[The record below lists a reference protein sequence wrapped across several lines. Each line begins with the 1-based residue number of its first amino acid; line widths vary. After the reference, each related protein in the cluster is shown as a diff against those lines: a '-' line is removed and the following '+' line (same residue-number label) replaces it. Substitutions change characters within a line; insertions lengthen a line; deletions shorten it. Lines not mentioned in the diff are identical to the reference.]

1 VEQRLK
7 QRLVGAAALAALAV
21 VFLPMV
27 FDDTGVS
34 EDVSGGPWIPP
45 RPPELSGPQFAPLTE
60 AEIKRGARLPALP
73 VPEPPSTPDD
83 PGSTGDT
90 GRSPKPPATDTTAPA
105 AAPPATSAPDAET
118 RALAA
123 PAAPRPATGR
133 ADAETA
139 RTQKNP
145 PAGNERAGTTWA
157 IQLGSFSSEVNAK
170 KLRDRLQKLGFQ
182 PFVERITVKTRS
194 VFRVRVGPERERHQA
209 EALRAKIR
217 KQANLDGILVRYP

>member
-1 VEQRLK
+1 MEQGLK

-34 EDVSGGPWIPP
+34 EDVSGGSWIPP
-45 RPPELSGPQFAPLTE
+45 RPPELTGPQFAPLSE
-60 AEIKRGARLPALP
+60 AEIKRGARLPPLP
-73 VPEPPSTPDD
+73 IDSTTYD
-83 PGSTGDT
+83 PGLTGDT
-90 GRSPKPPATDTTAPA
+90 GRPAKPPATDTTAPA
-105 AAPPATSAPDAET
+105 AAPPARAAPGAET

-123 PAAPRPATGR
+123 PAAPRPATGP

-139 RTQKNP
+139 RTRKDP
-145 PAGNERAGTTWA
+145 PAGNEHAGTTWA
-157 IQLGSFSSEVNAK
+157 IQVGSFSSDANAE

-182 PFVERITVKTRS
+182 PFVERIIVKTRS
-194 VFRVRVGPERERHQA
+194 VFRVRVGPERERHKA

-217 KQANLDGILVRYP
+217 KQANLDGVLVRYP

>member
-1 VEQRLK
+1 MEPGLK

-34 EDVSGGPWIPP
+34 EDASGGPWIPP

-60 AEIKRGARLPALP
+60 AEIKRGARLPP
-73 VPEPPSTPDD
+73 PESPSTPDD
-83 PGSTGDT
+83 PGSTGET
-90 GRSPKPPATDTTAPA
+90 SGPAKPPATDTTAPA
-105 AAPPATSAPDAET
+105 AAPPATSAPGAET

-123 PAAPRPATGR
+123 PAARPATGL
-133 ADAETA
+133 AGAETA
-139 RTQKNP
+139 RTRKDP
-145 PAGNERAGTTWA
+145 PARNRVGTTWA
-157 IQLGSFSSEVNAK
+157 IQLGSFSSEANAK

-182 PFVERITVKTRS
+182 PFVEHITVKTGS

-217 KQANLDGILVRYP
+217 KQANLDGVLVRYP

>member
-1 VEQRLK
+1 MEPGLK

-34 EDVSGGPWIPP
+34 EDVSDGPWIPP

-60 AEIKRGARLPALP
+60 AEIKRGARLPPFAID
-73 VPEPPSTPDD
+73 STSDD
-83 PGSTGDT
+83 PGLTGDT
-90 GRSPKPPATDTTAPA
+90 GRPAKPPAAPTTAPA
-105 AAPPATSAPDAET
+105 PAPPATPAPGAET

-123 PAAPRPATGR
+123 PAARPATGP

-139 RTQKNP
+139 RTRKDT
-145 PAGNERAGTTWA
+145 PARNERAGTTWT
-157 IQLGSFSSEVNAK
+157 IQLGSFHSEANAK
-170 KLRDRLQKLGFQ
+170 KLRHRLQKLGFQ
-182 PFVERITVKTRS
+182 PFIERITVKTQS

-217 KQANLDGILVRYP
+217 KQANLDGVLVRYP

>member
-1 VEQRLK
+1 MEQGLK

-34 EDVSGGPWIPP
+34 EDVSGAPWIPP

-60 AEIKRGARLPALP
+60 AEIKRDAHLPPLP
-73 VPEPPSTPDD
+73 IDSTPDD
-83 PGSTGDT
+83 PGLTGDT
-90 GRSPKPPATDTTAPA
+90 GGPAKPPAAPTTAPA
-105 AAPPATSAPDAET
+105 AAPPATSAPGAET
-118 RALAA
+118 RALVA
-123 PAAPRPATGR
+123 PAARPATGP
-133 ADAETA
+133 ADTETV
-139 RTQKNP
+139 RTRKDAPVAN
-145 PAGNERAGTTWA
+145 RVGTTWA
-157 IQLGSFSSEVNAK
+157 IQLGSFSSEANAK

-209 EALRAKIR
+209 EALRARIR
-217 KQANLDGILVRYP
+217 KQANLDGVLVRYP

>member
-1 VEQRLK
+1 MEPGLK

-34 EDVSGGPWIPP
+34 EDVSGGSWIPP

-60 AEIKRGARLPALP
+60 PEIKRGARLPPLP
-73 VPEPPSTPDD
+73 IDSTPDD
-83 PGSTGDT
+83 PVLTGDT
-90 GRSPKPPATDTTAPA
+90 GGPAKPPEAHTRAPA
-105 AAPPATSAPDAET
+105 AAPPATSAPGAET

-123 PAAPRPATGR
+123 PAARSATGP
-133 ADAETA
+133 ADPD
-139 RTQKNP
+139 RKDP
-145 PAGNERAGTTWA
+145 PARNRVGTTWA
-157 IQLGSFSSEVNAK
+157 IQLGSFSSEANAK

-194 VFRVRVGPERERHQA
+194 VFRVRVGPARERHQA

-217 KQANLDGILVRYP
+217 KQANLDGVLVRYP

>member
-1 VEQRLK
+1 MEPGLK

-34 EDVSGGPWIPP
+34 EDGSGGPWIPP

-60 AEIKRGARLPALP
+60 AEIKRGTRLPSLP
-73 VPEPPSTPDD
+73 IDSTPDD

-90 GRSPKPPATDTTAPA
+90 GRPAKPPATDTTAPA

-139 RTQKNP
+139 RAQKDP

-157 IQLGSFSSEVNAK
+157 IQLGSFSSEANAK

>member
-1 VEQRLK
+1 MEQGLK
-7 QRLVGAAALAALAV
+7 QRLVGAAALAVLAV

-34 EDVSGGPWIPP
+34 EDASGGPWFPP

-60 AEIKRGARLPALP
+60 AEIKRGARLPPLP
-73 VPEPPSTPDD
+73 IDSTPDD

-90 GRSPKPPATDTTAPA
+90 GRPAKPPATDTTAPA
-105 AAPPATSAPDAET
+105 AAPPATSAPGAET

-123 PAAPRPATGR
+123 PAAHPAIGP

-139 RTQKNP
+139 RTRKDA
-145 PAGNERAGTTWA
+145 PARNERAGTTWA
-157 IQLGSFSSEVNAK
+157 IQLGSFSSEANAK

-182 PFVERITVKTRS
+182 PFVERISVKTRS
-194 VFRVRVGPERERHQA
+194 VFRVRVGPGRERHQA

-217 KQANLDGILVRYP
+217 KQVNLDGILVRYP

>member
-1 VEQRLK
+1 M
-7 QRLVGAAALAALAV
+7 GAAALAALAV

-45 RPPELSGPQFAPLTE
+45 RPQELSGPQFAPLTE
-60 AEIKRGARLPALP
+60 AEIKRGATLA
-73 VPEPPSTPDD
+73 VPESPSTPDD
-83 PGSTGDT
+83 PALTGDT
-90 GRSPKPPATDTTAPA
+90 GRPAKPPAAHTTAPA
-105 AAPPATSAPDAET
+105 PAPPATSAPGAET
-118 RALAA
+118 RALAT
-123 PAAPRPATGR
+123 PAARPATGP
-133 ADAETA
+133 ADVEAA
-139 RTQKNP
+139 RTRKDP
-145 PAGNERAGTTWA
+145 PAGNESAGTTWA
-157 IQLGSFSSEVNAK
+157 IQLGSFNSEANAK

-217 KQANLDGILVRYP
+217 KQADLDGVLVRYP

>member
-1 VEQRLK
+1 MEPGLK

-34 EDVSGGPWIPP
+34 EDGSGGPWIPP

-60 AEIKRGARLPALP
+60 AEIKRGARLPPLP
-73 VPEPPSTPDD
+73 IDSTPDD
-83 PGSTGDT
+83 LGSTGDT
-90 GRSPKPPATDTTAPA
+90 GRPTKPPATDTTAPA
-105 AAPPATSAPDAET
+105 AVPPATSAPGAET

-123 PAAPRPATGR
+123 PAARPATGL
-133 ADAETA
+133 AGAETA
-139 RTQKNP
+139 RTRKDP
-145 PAGNERAGTTWA
+145 PARNRVGTTWA
-157 IQLGSFSSEVNAK
+157 IQLGSFSSEANAK

-182 PFVERITVKTRS
+182 PFVERITMKTRS
-194 VFRVRVGPERERHQA
+194 VFRVRVGPERARHQA

-217 KQANLDGILVRYP
+217 KQANLDGVLVRYP